1 MRAGKTSLLTG
12 FVLWAGFLT
21 CSPVQAQ
28 NLTPQQKMQYSS
40 AAVNA
45 AKEELDKGKQNR
57 GRLILLSVIQAVR
70 DIAPAARQVPQV
82 KTIVE
87 GYMAQRNRAW
97 PSAPAQPS
105 LQALAA
111 FIKKFDADAA
121 NLLGLAKFYDYDLGL
136 PSGKRAYWRHISQM
150 LARREAAWK
159 TADALCASAPPP
171 DHLLANP
178 AHFQKL
184 WVKNIPKFLFY
195 VTFGPAIAG
204 QHALQRVI
212 PEVKTDCRSRLE
224 KCRALKDYRTIWVEL
239 RSVNENL
246 EILGT
251 VETALRGEKG
261 IDLGDLSGEI
271 SSIRKEMDAERK
283 RANELWDKDVDSNR
297 VPSGKWSGG
306 DSAVVLK
313 QVRDAYSAKF
323 PNEEIKRIT
332 LQIEGWEERWETW
345 WETWW
350 EGNTLVSQ
358 YCSYIKAAVVVKQ
371 KSGDYRVFIEWFR
384 RGKLAGGAWSTLRYY
399 RNLGSYQIRPGNI
412 DE

>member
-1 MRAGKTSLLTG
+1 MRAGKTSVLVA
-12 FVLWAGFLT
+12 FVVWAGFLSV
-21 CSPVQAQ
+21 SPVQAQ

-40 AAVNA
+40 AAVDA

-57 GRLILLSVIQAVR
+57 GRLILLSVVQAIR
-70 DIAPAARQVPQV
+70 DIAPAARQVSQV

-97 PSAPAQPS
+97 PNAPAQPS
-105 LQALAA
+105 LEALAA
-111 FIKKFDADAA
+111 FIKKYEADKA
-121 NLLGLAKFYDYDLGL
+121 NLGGLTQFYNYDSL
-136 PSGKRAYWRHISQM
+136 PNGKRDYWKRISQM

-178 AHFQKL
+178 AHFQQL
-184 WVKNIPKFLFY
+184 WVRDIPKFLFY
-195 VTFGPAIAG
+195 VTFGPAIAS

-212 PEVKTDCRSRLE
+212 PEVKKDCRSRLE
-224 KCRALKDYRTIWVEL
+224 KCRGLKDYIIILIEL
-239 RSVNENL
+239 RSVHENL

-261 IDLGDLSGEI
+261 IDLGDLSGKI
-271 SSIRKEMDAERK
+271 SSIRKEWDAERK

-297 VPSGKWSGG
+297 VPPDKWKSG
-306 DSAVVLK
+306 DSAAVLK
-313 QVRDAYSAKF
+313 QVRDAYSAGF
-323 PNEEIKRIT
+323 PDEEIKRIT

-345 WETWW
+345 WE
-350 EGNTLVSQ
+350 GDTLVSQ
-358 YCSYIKAAVVVKQ
+358 YCAYVKAAVVVKP
-371 KSGDYRVFIEWFR
+371 KSGDHRVFIKWFR
-384 RGKLAGGAWSTLRYY
+384 RGKKADGSWSTLRYY
-399 RNLGSYQIRPGNI
+399 ANLGSYQIRPRNI